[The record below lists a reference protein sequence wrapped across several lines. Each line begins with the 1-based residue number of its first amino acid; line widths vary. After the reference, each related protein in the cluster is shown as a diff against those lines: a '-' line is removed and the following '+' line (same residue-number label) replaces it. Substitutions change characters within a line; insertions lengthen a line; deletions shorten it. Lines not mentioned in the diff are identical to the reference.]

1 MEYIEKKVTMREDG
15 TVWGRVEYSIGK
27 NQTWK
32 EMFKKW
38 EKEVKNKKIVLLQVL
53 ELKKRCRD
61 ISERESK
68 QLNQKK
74 TQQQIKEI
82 WWGWDPALQRGNIHA
97 LPLWLL
103 RPKTLVSTQFPSCL
117 SCSLIAGSHPWT
129 AQVGTWGRLGG

>member
-1 MEYIEKKVTMREDG
+1 
-15 TVWGRVEYSIGK
+15 
-27 NQTWK
+27 
-32 EMFKKW
+32 MFKKW

-97 LPLWLL
+97 LPL
-103 RPKTLVSTQFPSCL
+103 
-117 SCSLIAGSHPWT
+117 
-129 AQVGTWGRLGG
+129 

>member
-1 MEYIEKKVTMREDG
+1 
-15 TVWGRVEYSIGK
+15 
-27 NQTWK
+27 
-32 EMFKKW
+32 MFKKW

-74 TQQQIKEI
+74 TQQQIKEM

-97 LPLWLL
+97 LPL
-103 RPKTLVSTQFPSCL
+103 
-117 SCSLIAGSHPWT
+117 
-129 AQVGTWGRLGG
+129 